1 MSGFTNVFLVRNLIN
16 GQLIWYNYRV
26 PMIFEKYFRKTLAKA
41 FEEAEEFIA
50 NKIVNYA
57 STIDGGVKILDV
69 GCGVGD
75 KTEKLISKLNQNK
88 ILGIYGLD
96 ILPPD
101 EIRLKSIIYKKLD
114 IENEVY
120 PFEENTFDIVI
131 CNQVIEHL
139 LNKDFLLEEVYRVLR
154 KGGFFILATEN
165 IASIDNIF
173 SLILGQEPV
182 TQVTSSKY
190 RTNSILSAQYMQKEL
205 NGNKYEHKN
214 VNSYFGIKRIFRVN
228 GFEDINLKTY
238 GNVNKLFEILLPIYN
253 RIMVVTSVKK
263 G

>member
-1 MSGFTNVFLVRNLIN
+1 
-16 GQLIWYNYRV
+16 
-26 PMIFEKYFRKTLAKA
+26 MIFEKYFRKTLAKA
-41 FEEAEEFIA
+41 FEEAEEFIT
-50 NKIVNYA
+50 NKVFNYA
-57 STIDGGVKILDV
+57 SVINGEKKLKILDV

-75 KTEKLISKLNQNK
+75 KTEKFVSKLSKNK
-88 ILGIYGLD
+88 ISGIYGLD
-96 ILPPD
+96 ILSPD
-101 EIRLKSIIYKKLD
+101 KIRLKAIIYKKLD
-114 IENEVY
+114 IENDTY

-139 LNKDFLLEEVYRVLR
+139 LNKDFLLEEVYRVLK
-154 KGGFFILATEN
+154 KGGLFILATEN

-173 SLILGQEPV
+173 SLILGQEPI

-228 GFEDINLKTY
+228 GFEDTNLKTY
-238 GNVNKLFEILLPIYN
+238 GNVNKIFEIIFPIYN
-253 RIMVVTSVKK
+253 RVMVVASVKEE
-263 G
+263 

>member
-1 MSGFTNVFLVRNLIN
+1 M
-16 GQLIWYNYRV
+16 
-26 PMIFEKYFRKTLAKA
+26 
-41 FEEAEEFIA
+41 
-50 NKIVNYA
+50 
-57 STIDGGVKILDV
+57 
-69 GCGVGD
+69 
-75 KTEKLISKLNQNK
+75 
-88 ILGIYGLD
+88 
-96 ILPPD
+96 
-101 EIRLKSIIYKKLD
+101 
-114 IENEVY
+114 
-120 PFEENTFDIVI
+120 

-139 LNKDFLLEEVYRVLR
+139 LNKDFLLEEVHRVLK
-154 KGGFFILATEN
+154 KGGLFILATEN

-228 GFEDINLKTY
+228 GFKDANLKTY

-253 RIMVVTSVKK
+253 RIMVVTSVKE
-263 G
+263 